1 MLQYFKTNVP
11 YTMNSTNPWQRALL
25 QLKTAAKQLKLDP
38 LRLAQLSNPD
48 RVIEVSLPIKLDNG
62 EIKVFQGY
70 RVQHNNIRGPYKGG
84 LRYHQNVNMDEVKA
98 LAYWMTIKNAVID
111 VPFGGGKGGITVDPK
126 TLSEKELEGLTK
138 LFTQKISDI
147 IGPDKDIPA
156 PDVNTNPKIM
166 GWIVDEYSQI
176 VGVDSPAV
184 VTGKP
189 LDKGG
194 SEGRA
199 EAAGLGGVF
208 CLLAALKKLG
218 INPQGMTVAIQ
229 GFGNV
234 GSFLAKFL
242 QKEGF
247 SIVALAD
254 SKGGIYIPDG
264 IKDLDEVERC
274 KKQTGLLAGCY
285 CIGSVCDLKNKKKL
299 DGKNIS
305 SESVLELPVDIV
317 VPAALENV
325 ITYKNAP
332 KIKAGI
338 ILEMANGPTTM
349 EADKILNR
357 RKILV
362 IPDVLANSGGVVV
375 SFFEWYQNLHDKAW
389 SKDKVFSKLKEKMEK
404 ATDLVFSTADKYKNS
419 LREAAY
425 LVALERIVNK
435 SYEKA

>member
-1 MLQYFKTNVP
+1 
-11 YTMNSTNPWQRALL
+11 MNSTNPWQRALL
-25 QLKTAAKQLKLDP
+25 QLKTAAKQLELDP
-38 LRLAQLSNPD
+38 LLLARLSNPD
-48 RVIEVSLPIKLDNG
+48 KIIEVSLPIKLDTE

-70 RVQHNNIRGPYKGG
+70 RIQHNNIRGPYKGG
-84 LRYHQNVNMDEVKA
+84 LRYHQKVDMNEMKA
-98 LAYWMTIKNAVID
+98 LAFLMTIKNAVID
-111 VPFGGGKGGITVDPK
+111 VPFGGSKGGITVDPK

-138 LFTQKISDI
+138 LFIQKISDM

-166 GWIVDEYSQI
+166 GWVADEYSKI
-176 VGVDSPAV
+176 VGVHSPAI

-194 SEGRA
+194 SEGRT
-199 EAAGLGGVF
+199 EATGLGGVF
-208 CLLAALKKLG
+208 CLLATLKKLG

-254 SKGGIYIPDG
+254 SKGGIHIPDG
-264 IKDLDEVERC
+264 IMDIDEIERC
-274 KKQTGLLAGCY
+274 KKETGLLAGCY
-285 CIGSVCDLKNKKKL
+285 CVGSVCDLKNKKKL
-299 DGKNIS
+299 GGKNVS
-305 SESVLELPVDIV
+305 SDGVLELPVDIV
-317 VPAALENV
+317 IPAALENV
-325 ITYKNAP
+325 ITHKNAA
-332 KIKAGI
+332 KIKTRI

-349 EADKILNR
+349 RADKILNR

-362 IPDVLANSGGVVV
+362 IPDVLANSGGVAV

-404 ATDLVFSTADKYKNS
+404 ATDLVFSTADKYKAS
-419 LREAAY
+419 LRKAAY
-425 LVALERIVNK
+425 IVALERLVNQR
-435 SYEKA
+435 YEKA